1 MEYAPNGEL
10 FEYIVSKKRLSEKEA
25 AKFYLEILNGI
36 EYLHSLNIVHRSL
49 ISIFILKN
57 KPRDLKPEN
66 LLLDEN
72 NSIKIVDFGLGNLYQ
87 DGQLLQTACG
97 SPCYAAPEMI
107 AGKKYKGV
115 ETDVWSSGI
124 ILFAMICG
132 YLPFEDKITT
142 KLYEK
147 IMKGDFV
154 IPDYVSREAKDLL
167 EKLLT
172 VNPAMRIP
180 IKKIKSHFWFARMGT
195 KIINNEELL
204 KSSNFIQNE
213 NFTVSEEVLE
223 KMTQLNI
230 KKEYIEKCLMDDKHN
245 HITASY
251 YLLQGKLE
259 KEKRIKVIIENSQR
273 IDKIEKNE
281 KIEKIE
287 KDERIEKHE
296 NNDKHEKNSKEETN
310 AQEKLTDFLKK
321 ATIQSTYST
330 NQEKVSKN
338 KENIP
343 KNIDMSFN
351 SNRNPAYIL
360 EDIGKQNNP
369 IDFNKSFRIKSSIN
383 PRPKFASNK

>member
-1 MEYAPNGEL
+1 M
-10 FEYIVSKKRLSEKEA
+10 
-25 AKFYLEILNGI
+25 
-36 EYLHSLNIVHRSL
+36 
-49 ISIFILKN
+49 
-57 KPRDLKPEN
+57 
-66 LLLDEN
+66 LLDEN

-107 AGKKYKGV
+107 AGKKYRGV

-213 NFTVSEEVLE
+213 NFVVNEEVLE

-230 KKEYIEKCLMDDKHN
+230 KKEYIEKCLLDDKHN

-251 YLLQGKLE
+251 YLFQSKLE
-259 KEKRIKVIIENSQR
+259 KEKRIKVIIQNSQK
-273 IDKIEKNE
+273 IDQIEKNE
-281 KIEKIE
+281 KIERIE
-287 KDERIEKHE
+287 KDEWVE
-296 NNDKHEKNSKEETN
+296 KHEKNPKEGTN

-321 ATIQSTYST
+321 ATIQNTYST

-338 KENIP
+338 KENIQ

-369 IDFNKSFRIKSSIN
+369 IDFNKSFRIKSNIN
-383 PRPKFASNK
+383 PRPKFSNNK